1 MSAIFDQ
8 TLYMTI
14 PVYQVDAFTSSVFA
28 GNPAA
33 ICPLPQWIP
42 EDLMQRIAM
51 ENNLAE
57 TAFIVP
63 EGDNFHIRWFT
74 PTIEVALCGHATLA
88 SAYVFSE
95 QLGYEQPRIRFNS
108 KSGWL
113 SVDRHADGSYTLDFP
128 ADPPS
133 AWTEPVP
140 GLFEGLGIGSR
151 PVWKGKF
158 DYLVEM
164 ESQEAVASLS
174 PDFKTLA
181 KIPSRGILVTAAG
194 RDVDF
199 VSRCFFPQSGI
210 DEDPV
215 TGSAHCLLTPY
226 WHAKTGKDRFQAIQW
241 SARKGWL
248 DCVLKADR
256 VLMSGRAALFLKGE
270 IFLP

>member
-1 MSAIFDQ
+1 
-8 TLYMTI
+8 MTI
-14 PVYQVDAFTSSVFA
+14 PVYQADAFSSSIFS

-33 ICPLPQWIP
+33 VCPLPQWLP
-42 EDLMQRIAM
+42 EALMQKIAM

-63 EGDNFHIRWFT
+63 EGDDFHIRWFT

-88 SAYVFSE
+88 SASVFFE
-95 QLGYEQPRIRFNS
+95 QLGYNRPQIRFNS

-113 SVDRHADGSYTLDFP
+113 TVDRNADGSYTLDFP
-128 ADPPS
+128 ADPPVQ
-133 AWTEPVP
+133 WTAAVP
-140 GLFEGLGIGSR
+140 GLFEGLGISPR

-158 DYLVEM
+158 DYMVELD
-164 ESQEAVASLS
+164 SQEAVAGLT

-181 KIPSRGILVTAAG
+181 GIPSRGVLVTAAG
-194 RDVDF
+194 RDADF

-226 WHAKTGKDRFQAIQW
+226 WAAKTGKNNLTAIQW

-248 DCVLKADR
+248 DCVVTGNR
-256 VLMSGRAALFLKGE
+256 VRMSGRAALFLKGE

>member
-1 MSAIFDQ
+1 
-8 TLYMTI
+8 MTI
-14 PVYQVDAFTSSVFA
+14 PVFQVDAFSSCIFA

-33 ICPLPQWIP
+33 VCPIREWLP

-63 EGDNFHIRWFT
+63 EGEDFHIRWFT

-88 SAYVFSE
+88 SASVFFE
-95 QLGYEQPRIRFNS
+95 QLGYERPQIRFNS

-113 SVDRHADGSYTLDFP
+113 TVDRNTGGSYTLDFP
-128 ADPPS
+128 ADPP
-133 AWTEPVP
+133 AIWTEPVP
-140 GLFEGLGIGSR
+140 GLFEGLGISPR
-151 PVWKGKF
+151 TVWKGKF
-158 DYLVEM
+158 DYMVELD
-164 ESQEAVASLS
+164 SQDEVARLR
-174 PDFKTLA
+174 PDFRILA
-181 KIPSRGILVTAAG
+181 GIPARGVLVTAAG
-194 RDVDF
+194 EDVDF

-226 WHAKTGKDRFQAIQW
+226 WQSRTGKADFKAIQW

-248 DCVLKADR
+248 DCTVKGDR
-256 VLMSGRAALFLKGE
+256 VRMSGRASLFLKGE